1 MVDAEYF
8 VYQPRRAE
16 KTKRVEEW
24 LKMKKIEE
32 IERKVDELRREIL
45 ELGKG
50 SQIPKEPENGLVYFQ
65 VRYIGGAGKLYTF
78 MAVRGLSGKWSSTG
92 SRGQFCAPNW
102 VEFVKVVRNRCVES
116 TFLEVAIGEELR

>member
-8 VYQPRRAE
+8 VYQPRRAG

-24 LKMKKIEE
+24 LKVKKIEE

-45 ELGKG
+45 ELRKK

-65 VRYIGGAGKLYTF
+65 VRYLGGAGKLYTF
-78 MAVRGLSGKWSSTG
+78 MAVRGLGGKWSSTG
-92 SRGQFCAPNW
+92 SREFGAPNW
-102 VEFVKVVRNRCVES
+102 AEFVKLVRSRCVES
-116 TFLEVAIGEELR
+116 TFSEVAIGEELR